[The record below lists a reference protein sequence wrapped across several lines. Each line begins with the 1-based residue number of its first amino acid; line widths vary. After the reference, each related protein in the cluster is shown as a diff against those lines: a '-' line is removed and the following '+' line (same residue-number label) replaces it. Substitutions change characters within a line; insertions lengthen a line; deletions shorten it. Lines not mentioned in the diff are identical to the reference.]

1 MGSNL
6 FNIFILAIDDVFYT
20 KGPLLADV
28 SLLHAVTA
36 MSAIMMTGLAIVGLF
51 YRPKERLFKSVGW
64 ISLFLLMIY
73 LLNSF
78 FLYLY
83 SE

>member
-1 MGSNL
+1 
-6 FNIFILAIDDVFYT
+6 
-20 KGPLLADV
+20 
-28 SLLHAVTA
+28 

-64 ISLFLLMIY
+64 NSLFLLMIY

-78 FLYLY
+78 LLYLY